1 MRTVSNT
8 LIELSRRPFVR
19 NVLAVVTGTAT
30 AQAITIAF
38 APVIT
43 RLYGPESF
51 GQLGA
56 FMALLNV
63 LAPIAA
69 LTYPIAIVL
78 PKKDEDALAIAK
90 LSVLL
95 ALSVTVLVALALF
108 FSAEQLAGSLG
119 LQAIADFL
127 MLIPVAMFFA
137 ACMQLLARY
146 FPGRLNG
153 HAQGIFYGFSSGIG
167 GVLGALVAGG
177 LWSFDDGRLAFL
189 VAGAAAAAAAGIAW
203 VALRPRMPS
212 PRSEAPRV

>member
-78 PKKDEDALAIAK
+78 PKKDETRWRLP
-90 LSVLL
+90 S
-95 ALSVTVLVALALF
+95 
-108 FSAEQLAGSLG
+108 
-119 LQAIADFL
+119 
-127 MLIPVAMFFA
+127 
-137 ACMQLLARY
+137 CRY
-146 FPGRLNG
+146 CWP
-153 HAQGIFYGFSSGIG
+153 
-167 GVLGALVAGG
+167 
-177 LWSFDDGRLAFL
+177 
-189 VAGAAAAAAAGIAW
+189 
-203 VALRPRMPS
+203 
-212 PRSEAPRV
+212 